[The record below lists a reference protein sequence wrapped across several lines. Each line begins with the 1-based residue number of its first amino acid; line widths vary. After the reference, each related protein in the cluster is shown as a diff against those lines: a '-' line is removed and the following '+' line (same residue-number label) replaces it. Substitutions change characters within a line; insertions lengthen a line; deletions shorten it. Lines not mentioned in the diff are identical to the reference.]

1 MLHSAADN
9 SIFLLTRHISI
20 SDDRE
25 HRSHNW
31 TFSHP
36 NNICNLS
43 FLSLSFFPLPFPL
56 YVCLSFPLNVSLSLP
71 LHAFL
76 CLFFVTSAHL
86 SFSLSLPLYEFL
98 SLLFL
103 WFFFFFYY
111 FLYFIG
117 ISTSK
122 YICSTCLFVCVR
134 EIRREWINLFLISSN
149 SILNSSRFPE
159 RNNPKCER
167 DLSWSRT

>member
-36 NNICNLS
+36 NNIWNLS

-56 YVCLSFPLNVSLSLP
+56 YEGLSLP

-76 CLFFVTSAHL
+76 CLFFVTSAYL

-98 SLLFL
+98 SLSFL

-117 ISTSK
+117 ISTSR
-122 YICSTCLFVCVR
+122 YICSTCLFVCVG
-134 EIRREWINLFLISSN
+134 EIRREWINLFLIPSN